1 VASTPAATP
10 PMPDGQPSR
19 LASHV
24 VAVLL
29 LAAAAG
35 CGSTPAGPAGASG
48 SARVQGPT
56 APTSVVVRARS
67 TPSALEIPA
76 IGVNTGELVD
86 LGLTPSGGM
95 QVPQDATTAGWF
107 ALSPVPGEPGPAV
120 LAAHVDYKKVP
131 GVFVRLNEMKT
142 GDTAVVRLA
151 DGTPVRF
158 VAYRVEHFAK
168 SAFPTQDVYG
178 NTEGPEL
185 RLITCGGSFDKT
197 SGHYR
202 DNVVV
207 FARLA

>member
-1 VASTPAATP
+1 
-10 PMPDGQPSR
+10 MPEGRLSR
-19 LASHV
+19 LAPRV

-35 CGSTPAGPAGASG
+35 CGTSSGPTASG
-48 SARVQGPT
+48 SAQVQGPA

-86 LGLTPSGGM
+86 LGLTPSGAM
-95 QVPQDATTAGWF
+95 EVPDGATTAGWF
-107 ALSPVPGEPGPAV
+107 ALSPVPGEPGPSV

-131 GVFVRLNEMKT
+131 GVFARLDKMKV
-142 GDTAVVRLA
+142 GDTAVVRRA
-151 DGTPVRF
+151 DGTPVHF

-178 NTEGPEL
+178 NTQGPEL
-185 RLITCGGSFDKT
+185 RLITCGGSFDRA

>member
-1 VASTPAATP
+1 
-10 PMPDGQPSR
+10 MPEGRLSR
-19 LASHV
+19 LAPRV

-35 CGSTPAGPAGASG
+35 CGTSSGPTASG
-48 SARVQGPT
+48 SAQVQGPA

-95 QVPQDATTAGWF
+95 EVPDGATTAGWF
-107 ALSPVPGEPGPAV
+107 ALSPVPGEPGPSV

-131 GVFVRLNEMKT
+131 GVFARLDKMKV
-142 GDTAVVRLA
+142 GDTAVVRRA
-151 DGTPVRF
+151 DGTPVHF

-178 NTEGPEL
+178 NTQGPEL
-185 RLITCGGSFDKT
+185 RLITCGGSFDRA